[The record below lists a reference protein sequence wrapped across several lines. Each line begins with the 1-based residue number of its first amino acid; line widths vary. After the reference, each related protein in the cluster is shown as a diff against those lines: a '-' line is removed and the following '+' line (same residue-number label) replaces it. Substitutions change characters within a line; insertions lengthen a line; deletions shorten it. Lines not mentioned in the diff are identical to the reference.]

1 MTKQENQCFRVHTYL
16 KEHKVIT
23 GYSAFS
29 EIGVYRLSSCIHR
42 LRKRGIDI
50 PENIY
55 EIEEMELALL
65 KLLSKGGR
73 A

>member
-16 KEHKVIT
+16 KEHKGIT

-50 PENIY
+50 ADRW
-55 EIEEMELALL
+55 L
-65 KLLSKGGR
+65 
-73 A
+73 

>member
-1 MTKQENQCFRVHTYL
+1 MTKQENQCFRVHMYL

-23 GYSAFS
+23 GYSAFI

-50 PENIY
+50 ADRWLEVENRYGEKCRIKEY
-55 EIEEMELALL
+55 YL
-65 KLLSKGGR
+65 K
-73 A
+73 

>member
-16 KEHKVIT
+16 KEHKGIT

-50 PENIY
+50 
-55 EIEEMELALL
+55 ADVGL
-65 KLLSKGGR
+65 KSKIDT
-73 A
+73 AKSAE